1 MVPNPTFIY
10 HITSVENLHSILS
23 NNGLFCI
30 NKLQKNGDSFVNIAF
45 EQIQSRRSEKQVPL
59 PPYGNLHDYVPFYF
73 APRSPML
80 YTIDQGNVSQY
91 QDGQKQIVYLVS
103 TVQQVVSKHIP
114 FVFTDGHAI
123 ISYSEFFND
132 TLDLDQIDWG
142 IMRSRYWN
150 DTIEYPDRKR
160 KRQAE
165 FLAFEFFP
173 LQSVLEIGVINN
185 VVQDQVLKI
194 TQGNAVNIPVEVRRE
209 WYY

>member
-10 HITSVENLHSILS
+10 HITNIENLHSIF
-23 NNGLFCI
+23 NNSGLVCI
-30 NKLQKNGDSFVNIAF
+30 NQLHEDGSSFVNIAY

-80 YTIDQGNVSQY
+80 YTINQGNVAQY
-91 QDGQKQIVYLVS
+91 QGGQKQIIYLVS
-103 TVQQVVSKHIP
+103 TVQQVLSEKIP

-123 ISYSEFFND
+123 MSYSEFFND
-132 TLDLDQIDWG
+132 PVDLKQIDWG
-142 IMRSRYWN
+142 IMSSRYWN

-173 LQSVLEIGVINN
+173 IDSVLEIGVINDTF
-185 VVQDQVLKI
+185 QDQALKI
-194 TQGNAVNIPVEVRRE
+194 LQSNSINIPVNVRRE

>member
-10 HITSVENLHSILS
+10 HITSIENLHSILN
-23 NNGLFCI
+23 NNGLICTNQL
-30 NKLQKNGDSFVNIAF
+30 NKTGNSFVNIAY
-45 EQIQSRRSEKQVPL
+45 EQIQSRRFEKQVPL

-80 YTIDQGNVSQY
+80 FTINQGNVPQF
-91 QDGQKQIVYLVS
+91 QGGQKPIIYLVS
-103 TVQQVVSKHIP
+103 TVQLVISKKIP

-123 ISYSEFFND
+123 MSYSDFFND
-132 TLDLDQIDWG
+132 PGELEEIDWG
-142 IMRSRYWN
+142 IMTSRYWS
-150 DTIEYPDRKR
+150 DTTEYPDRKR

-173 LQSVLEIGVINN
+173 INSVIEIGVFSDTF
-185 VVQDQVLKI
+185 QEQGLKVLQSKSI
-194 TQGNAVNIPVEVRRE
+194 NIPVNVRRE

>member
-10 HITSVENLHSILS
+10 HITSVENLHSILNS
-23 NNGLFCI
+23 NGLICI
-30 NKLQKNGDSFVNIAF
+30 NQLLKNGSSFVNIAY

-80 YTIDQGNVSQY
+80 YTINQGNVPQY
-91 QDGQKQIVYLVS
+91 QGGQNQIIYLVS
-103 TVQQVVSKHIP
+103 TVQQVLLKKIP

-132 TLDLDQIDWG
+132 PTDLKQIDWG
-142 IMRSRYWN
+142 IMSSRIWK
-150 DTIEYPDRKR
+150 DTTEYPDRKR

-165 FLAFEFFP
+165 FLAFKFFP
-173 LQSVLEIGVINN
+173 FDSVLEVGVINDAL
-185 VVQDQVLKI
+185 QDQVLKI
-194 TQGNAVNIPVEVRRE
+194 LEGNSAIIPVKVRRE

>member
-10 HITSVENLHSILS
+10 HITSIENLHSILN
-23 NNGLFCI
+23 NNGLVCI
-30 NKLQKNGDSFVNIAF
+30 NQLYKNGSSFVNIAF

-80 YTIDQGNVSQY
+80 YTINQGNVPQY
-91 QDGQKQIVYLVS
+91 QVGQQQIIYFVS
-103 TVQQVVSKHIP
+103 TVQQVLLKKIP

-132 TLDLDQIDWG
+132 PVDLKQIDWE
-142 IMRSRYWN
+142 IMNSRYWN

-173 LQSVLEIGVINN
+173 IDSVFEIGVFNSTF
-185 VVQDQVLKI
+185 QDQANKI
-194 TQGNAVNIPVEVRRE
+194 IQGNSFNIPVKVRRE

>member
-10 HITSVENLHSILS
+10 HITSIVNLHSIIT
-23 NNGLFCI
+23 NNGLVCI
-30 NKLQKNGDSFVNIAF
+30 SQLHKYGSSFVNIAY

-80 YTIDQGNVSQY
+80 YTINQGNVPQY
-91 QDGQKQIVYLVS
+91 QGGQNQIIYLVS
-103 TVQQVVSKHIP
+103 TVQQVLSKKIP

-123 ISYSEFFND
+123 MNYSEFFSD
-132 TLDLDQIDWG
+132 PVDLEQIDWG
-142 IMRSRYWN
+142 IMRSLYWN
-150 DTIEYPDRKR
+150 DTTEYPDRKR

-173 LQSVLEIGVINN
+173 IDSVLEIGVINETYEA
-185 VVQDQVLKI
+185 QALKVLK
-194 TQGNAVNIPVEVRRE
+194 GNSINIPVKVRRE